1 METFDGD
8 PGGGGDSDGADGG
21 VEALL
26 GNEESSLE
34 GEWERLVPLLS
45 SIMVKRRRR
54 EEKPKRKVKQFE
66 MAINARWRRY
76 L

>member
-34 GEWERLVPLLS
+34 GE
-45 SIMVKRRRR
+45 
-54 EEKPKRKVKQFE
+54 
-66 MAINARWRRY
+66 
-76 L
+76 